1 MIKKQ
6 AVRTFVF
13 CLMITFIIA
22 AGLTFSDP
30 PNYLGYLISSF
41 IYTMCIGFTIH
52 TLIVFAFPRI
62 TKLPTVYRLSL
73 LLMLFLVGGLAGTGI
88 SVAIHKLVFN
98 YSFTINDYSRLLSFN
113 LFLSIIFGSIAVLY
127 FTLKANAE
135 RMESELKEKELNE
148 EKLTRLKMKAE
159 LEALQAKINPHFL
172 FNTLNSIASLIS
184 ENPKAAESTVEKLSE
199 LFRYTLQCTANSTVK
214 LTEELEIV
222 RSYLQIEKIRFG
234 NRLEF
239 EIICDDR
246 LNNFDVP
253 ALLIQPLVENSIK
266 HALAFE
272 LHGGSICVEAKQIDN
287 ECHISVTDS
296 GKGFAAETDETGFGL
311 KSVRERLKLLYG
323 NKATL
328 NVFHDGR
335 THINISIP
343 IS

>member
-1 MIKKQ
+1 M
-6 AVRTFVF
+6 
-13 CLMITFIIA
+13 
-22 AGLTFSDP
+22 
-30 PNYLGYLISSF
+30 
-41 IYTMCIGFTIH
+41 
-52 TLIVFAFPRI
+52 
-62 TKLPTVYRLSL
+62 
-73 LLMLFLVGGLAGTGI
+73 
-88 SVAIHKLVFN
+88 
-98 YSFTINDYSRLLSFN
+98 
-113 LFLSIIFGSIAVLY
+113 
-127 FTLKANAE
+127 AE
-135 RMESELKEKELNE
+135 KLKEKEIQE
-148 EKLTRLKMKAE
+148 EKLMRLKTQAE
-159 LEALQAKINPHFL
+159 LEALQAKVNPHFL

-184 ENPKAAESTVEKLSE
+184 ENPAAAESTVEKLSE
-199 LFRYTLQCTANSTVK
+199 LFRYTLQSTANSTVK